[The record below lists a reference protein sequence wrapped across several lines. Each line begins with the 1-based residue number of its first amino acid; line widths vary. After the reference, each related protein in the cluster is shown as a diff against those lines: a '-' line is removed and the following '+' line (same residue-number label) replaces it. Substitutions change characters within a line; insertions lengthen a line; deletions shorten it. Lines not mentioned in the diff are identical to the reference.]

1 MSDEA
6 VRPAI
11 AHAVTDA
18 ILGAAALGDIGAMFT
33 DTEYPAHPLTLEP
46 GDRLLL
52 HTDGITEAH
61 QRGGAYF
68 GDRKL
73 ADILIETQHSTA
85 REVARL
91 LTREVAQH
99 MAGELR
105 DDATAV
111 CFDWRR

>member
-1 MSDEA
+1 VNAGHLPPLLIRDGA
-6 VRPAI
+6 VS
-11 AHAVTDA
+11 
-18 ILGAAALGDIGAMFT
+18 ILEVPPTTPLAMFT
-33 DTEYPAHPLTLEP
+33 DTEYRAHPFTLEP

-61 QRGGAYF
+61 QRGGAQF
-68 GDRKL
+68 GDQKL
-73 ADILIETQHSTA
+73 ADILIETQHSSA

-91 LTREVAQH
+91 LTMQVRQH
-99 MAGELR
+99 MAGELS